1 MMQST
6 IRFTR
11 RIMTLLLAVV
21 MLFGTLM
28 TTADAADRTN
38 VRHYDTYMCIGDS
51 IAAGFYIDGQRAGYY
66 RTRMPGAYHDIIA
79 NATDAKLNQFGWS
92 AFRAVELRY
101 MLEGV
106 RYDLDDVWLNSFR
119 PLVND
124 QLLDQNRE
132 DYLKAIRESDLI
144 TVNLGSN
151 DVLSYTMSKTVM
163 QLQSSSDCELAAKV
177 KEIAG
182 KCGDIGTAFVKVLG
196 YAEKAGKKAVSY
208 FKDNF
213 TACMRGIYKLNPS
226 ATVVVVG
233 VYNPMSNV
241 TLVENGNLKLAP
253 LVQPAV
259 DLLNQFLKSGCLY
272 SDWYRFAPVPKT
284 ETWKIHVLGGDFTSQ
299 VITKVHPTANGHS
312 YMADQILSVL
322 PTSDGSTSSRWTP
335 FGWLRSIFG

>member
-28 TTADAADRTN
+28 TTADAANRDN
-38 VRHYDTYMCIGDS
+38 VRYYDTYMCIGDS
-51 IAAGFYIDGQRAGYY
+51 IAAGFYIDGERAGYY
-66 RTRMPGAYHDIIA
+66 RTRMTGAYHDIIA
-79 NATDAKLNQFGWS
+79 NATHAELNQFGWS

-124 QLLDQNRE
+124 QLLDANKE

-196 YAEKAGKKAVSY
+196 YAAKGSDAGGYGGDIVMMVGFKADKKTVVCYKVLAASETPGLGSNLTTPEFSGQFAGKDGSSLSVK
-208 FKDNF
+208 KDGGEIEAI
-213 TACMRGIYKLNPS
+213 TS
-226 ATVVVVG
+226 ATITSRAVCRAIADAQK
-233 VYNPMSNV
+233 
-241 TLVENGNLKLAP
+241 KLAG
-253 LVQPAV
+253 
-259 DLLNQFLKSGCLY
+259 N
-272 SDWYRFAPVPKT
+272 
-284 ETWKIHVLGGDFTSQ
+284 
-299 VITKVHPTANGHS
+299 
-312 YMADQILSVL
+312 
-322 PTSDGSTSSRWTP
+322 
-335 FGWLRSIFG
+335 